1 MRSIFETNPH
11 GRYDM
16 GRFAGPAFGRPVKM
30 GCELHNELTEVT
42 VDVQVEEDHIEEF
55 DPNTLACKKC
65 AKKHRRTSG
74 RMGSARM
81 GDDLTDAAK
90 SVFEALGSTF
100 AEIVKD
106 VPPEVAG
113 VYKDRLKV
121 CQAMVATNPNTG
133 SYVAATQ
140 CLRDLYRDIENKKG
154 TVPTAL
160 PMPMQQPSS
169 FPIVP
174 VALAGVAVVALVY
187 AFTRK

>member
-30 GCELHNELTEVT
+30 GCELHDSITEVT
-42 VDVQVEEDHIEEF
+42 VDVQVEEDHVEVF
-55 DPNTLACKKC
+55 DPNTMACKKC

-74 RMGSARM
+74 RMGGAHM
-81 GDDLTDAAK
+81 GDDLLDAAK
-90 SVFEALGSTF
+90 SVFDGLLSTF
-100 AEIVKD
+100 GELVKD
-106 VPPEVAG
+106 VPPEAAG
-113 VYKDRLKV
+113 IYKDRLKA

-133 SYVAATQ
+133 SYVAAAA

-154 TVPTAL
+154 VMPTV
-160 PMPMQQPSS
+160 MPLQQPQPSS